1 MKKVLLGLVAIAALL
16 ISADKPVGGYKPGDV
31 VAGFKLKNVDGK
43 MVGPETYKNAKGY
56 IVVFTCNHC
65 PFAKLYQ
72 ERMNELNATYA
83 PKGFPLLAV
92 SSNDA
97 DAVPEDGFDAMKE
110 RAKEKNY
117 NFPYLYDEQ
126 QVVAR
131 AFGAVKTPH
140 AFVVV
145 KENGK
150 WILKYSGA
158 IDDNGS
164 EPGKVKTKFVAEAVD
179 ALLAGRAPGIT
190 STKSVGCSI
199 KWKHGTEREKQP

>member
-1 MKKVLLGLVAIAALL
+1 MKRVLLGVIAVAVLL
-16 ISADKPVGGYKPGDV
+16 ISADKPAGYKPGDV

-43 MVGPETYKNAKGY
+43 MIGPESYKNSKGY

-97 DAVPEDGFDAMKE
+97 EAVPEDRFEAMRD
-110 RAKEKNY
+110 RAKEKHY
-117 NFPYLYDEQ
+117 NFPYLYDEDQ
-126 QVVAR
+126 DVAR

-164 EPGKVKTKFVAEAVD
+164 EPGKVKTKFVAEAVE
-179 ALLAGRAPGIT
+179 ALLAGHEVSVK
-190 STKSVGCSI
+190 STKSVGCAI
-199 KWKHGTEREKQP
+199 KWKKGNDSEK

>member
-1 MKKVLLGLVAIAALL
+1 MALLAVAALM
-16 ISADKPVGGYKPGDV
+16 ISADKPAGYKPGHV
-31 VAGFKLKNVDGK
+31 VAGFSLKNVDGR
-43 MVGPETYKNAKGY
+43 MVGPESYKNAKGY

-72 ERMNELNATYA
+72 ERMNQLNSKYG
-83 PKGFPLLAV
+83 PKGFPLMAI
-92 SSNDA
+92 SANDA
-97 DAVPEDGFDAMKE
+97 DAVPEDDFEAMKQ
-110 RAKEKNY
+110 RAKEKHY

-126 QVVAR
+126 QALAR

-140 AFVVV
+140 AFVIS

-164 EPGKVKTKFVAEAVD
+164 EPDKVTKRFVAEAVD
-179 ALLAGRAPGIT
+179 ALLTGRAPGIM
-190 STKSVGCSI
+190 STKSVGCAI
-199 KWKHGTEREKQP
+199 KWKNGKYNEK

>member
-1 MKKVLLGLVAIAALL
+1 MKKVLLVVIAIAALL
-16 ISADKPVGGYKPGDV
+16 ISADKPGGYKPGDV

-43 MVGPETYKNAKGY
+43 MVGPESYRNSRGY

-72 ERMNELNATYA
+72 ERMNELNAMYG
-83 PKGFPLLAV
+83 PRGFPLLAV
-92 SSNDA
+92 SANDA
-97 DAVPEDGFDAMKE
+97 DAVPEDGFEAMKQ
-110 RAKEKNY
+110 RAKEKHY

-126 QVVAR
+126 QEVAR

-145 KENGK
+145 KEGGK

-179 ALLAGRAPGIT
+179 ALLAGREVSVV
-190 STKSVGCSI
+190 STKSVGCAI
-199 KWKHGTEREKQP
+199 KWKQGTDGDR